1 MSDTEVIHSSDTSGH
16 IFSLFL
22 KYVSAN
28 VLGMIGFSCYIL
40 ADTFFIAR
48 GIGSDALAALN
59 LVLPAYSL
67 LNGTGLMIGMGGGS
81 RYSLSSTHPEEE
93 MHRTVFTQSVL
104 LAVIAAIFFALTG
117 LLGAE
122 PLCLLL
128 GADSR
133 TLPFAVPYIRI
144 LLVFAPLFLANNL
157 LVCFVRNDGEPALS
171 MAGMIIGS
179 LSNILLDYFF
189 IYPLDLGMVG
199 AALATATAPLI
210 SMGILSSHFRK
221 GNSHFRLVRTKLSL
235 SGASSICSLGISSL
249 ITEVSSGIVILVFNF
264 LILDLS
270 GNTGVAAYG
279 VLANIALVLI
289 AISTGIAQGI
299 QPIVS
304 SHPGE
309 KGQPVRHQIR
319 RYALLTALLLALLSY
334 AVIFLLADP
343 IADLFNKDQNTAL
356 TSIAADGM
364 RIYFTS
370 LFFSGINIVAA
381 VFLSSTNR
389 PKQAF
394 ILSLLRGFLLIIPA
408 AFLLAHLFGL
418 TGIWMSLPVTEGIVC
433 IFSLLFLKKV

>member
-1 MSDTEVIHSSDTSGH
+1 MSDTKVIHSSDTSGH

-81 RYSLSSTHPEEE
+81 RYSLSSTHPEGET
-93 MHRTVFTQSVL
+93 HRTVFTQSV
-104 LAVIAAIFFALTG
+104 
-117 LLGAE
+117 
-122 PLCLLL
+122 
-128 GADSR
+128 
-133 TLPFAVPYIRI
+133 PYIRI
-144 LLVFAPLFLANNL
+144 LLAFAPLFLANNL

-179 LSNILLDYFF
+179 LSNILLDYLF
-189 IYPLDLGMVG
+189 IYPLNLGMVG

-210 SMGILSSHFRK
+210 SMGILSTHFLR
-221 GNSHFRLVRTKLSL
+221 GNSHFRLMKTKPSL
-235 SGASSICSLGISSL
+235 STASSICSLGVSSL

-304 SHPGE
+304 SHPGK

-319 RYALLTALLLALLSY
+319 CYALLTALLLALLSY

-381 VFLSSTNR
+381 VFLSSTDR

>member
-1 MSDTEVIHSSDTSGH
+1 
-16 IFSLFL
+16 
-22 KYVSAN
+22 
-28 VLGMIGFSCYIL
+28 
-40 ADTFFIAR
+40 
-48 GIGSDALAALN
+48 
-59 LVLPAYSL
+59 
-67 LNGTGLMIGMGGGS
+67 
-81 RYSLSSTHPEEE
+81 
-93 MHRTVFTQSVL
+93 
-104 LAVIAAIFFALTG
+104 
-117 LLGAE
+117 
-122 PLCLLL
+122 
-128 GADSR
+128 
-133 TLPFAVPYIRI
+133 
-144 LLVFAPLFLANNL
+144 
-157 LVCFVRNDGEPALS
+157 

-179 LSNILLDYFF
+179 LSNILLDYLF
-189 IYPLDLGMVG
+189 IYPLNLGMVG

-210 SMGILSSHFRK
+210 SMGILSTHFLR
-221 GNSHFRLVRTKLSL
+221 GNSHFRLMKTKPSL
-235 SGASSICSLGISSL
+235 STASSICSLGVSSL

-304 SHPGE
+304 SHPGK

-319 RYALLTALLLALLSY
+319 CYALLTALLLALLSY

-381 VFLSSTNR
+381 VFLSSTDH